1 MKKRFLFTTVLLFA
15 LSLINNPTS
24 VKATP
29 TLTNSTSVSGSG
41 ATSMVLFLCL
51 AILAV
56 SILVQWKLFT
66 KAGEKGWWALVPFA
80 NTYHLFK
87 IVWGRGSLFWLLF
100 LPIGNFV
107 LIYATC
113 YKLAKAYGKGNGF
126 AIACLFFPSILPVI
140 IALDKNCLYQGPQG
154 KGKTA
159 VIVATVLIS
168 VLYFVAIFLLGGLL
182 AAMDNKLGETGYT
195 SSGVST
201 WNQEDTLFGQESAD
215 SDCTYQTLTNDI
227 VSVSVPALP
236 DSVVSGSS
244 MYGYKDGISLRTD
257 LGFNMDDTQT
267 VISETVDTLTDTYE
281 MLDYSKIE
289 VGDIFEGNGCVAQ
302 QISYEKDGTQC
313 LTIINVKLQDEYPVT
328 TIIEVDNT
336 MATPDTKSTLNEL
349 CQWYH
354 LVF

>member
-1 MKKRFLFTTVLLFA
+1 MVNYSQA
-15 LSLINNPTS
+15 S
-24 VKATP
+24 A
-29 TLTNSTSVSGSG
+29 SGSG
-41 ATSMVLFLCL
+41 AAMMVLLLCL

-113 YKLAKAYGKGNGF
+113 YKLAKAYGKGTGF

-140 IALDKNCLYQGPQG
+140 IALDKNCVYQGPQTN
-154 KGKTA
+154 GKTA
-159 VIVATVLIS
+159 VIIATVLIS
-168 VLYFVAIFLLGGLL
+168 ILYFVAIFLLGGLL
-182 AAMDNKLGETGYT
+182 AAMNNKLGETEYT

-201 WNQEDTLFGQESAD
+201 WNQEDAGQDEAVTDQISAD

-236 DSVVSGSS
+236 DSAVSGSS
-244 MYGYKDGISLRTD
+244 MYGYKDGVSLRTD
-257 LGFNMDDTQT
+257 LGFNPDGEPKTALSEMADSL
-267 VISETVDTLTDTYE
+267 ISTYE
-281 MLDYSKIE
+281 MLEFSKINA
-289 VGDIFEGNGCVAQ
+289 GDIIEENGCAAQ
-302 QISYEKDGTQC
+302 QISYEKDGTPC
-313 LTIINVKLQDEYPVT
+313 LAIIDVRMQDDYPVT
-328 TIIEVDNT
+328 TVIEVDNT
-336 MATPDTKSTLNEL
+336 MATPDTKATLAEV
-349 CQWYH
+349 CRWYH
-354 LVF
+354 LTFQFK